1 MSASNPLRPGLALGF
16 VAVALLAAAGGYFAG
31 RAPAAAGAD
40 APKAAA
46 SAPDSATMVDGR
58 KVLYWY
64 DPMKP
69 EARFDKPGRS
79 PFMEMDLVPRFAD
92 EVQAEGG
99 ISVDPRTTQS
109 LGVRLAVVERAT
121 VGAAVE
127 AAGSIVFN
135 ERDVAIVQARSGGF
149 VERVTPRAPGD
160 VIAAG
165 AVLAE
170 VLVPE
175 WAGAQQEYLALRKTQ
190 DTALA
195 GAARQRLLLLGMP
208 ESLVREV
215 EAAGQVK
222 AVTAI
227 TAPSGGVI
235 QEMMVRPGMSLMPG
249 MTLARIN
256 GIATVWLEVAVP
268 EVHAA
273 LLAPGRTVQ
282 ATMPAF
288 PGQTFSGRI
297 AAVLPEGNKDTRTL
311 RVRIELANRGGLL
324 KAGMLAR
331 ARIAAPAQAA
341 LWVPSEAV
349 IRTGE
354 RNVVFVAGEMAGQ
367 FVPVEVTLGAENGG
381 RIQIVKGLDEGQKVV
396 ASGQFLID
404 SEASLAK
411 AVAGASPAASA
422 PAAAP
427 MAGTAASAPAGPAA
441 HDHSA
446 HDHSGHAG
454 HAMPMPASGASR

>member
-1 MSASNPLRPGLALGF
+1 MSTSNTLRPGLVLGF
-16 VAVALLAAAGGYFAG
+16 VAVALVAAAGGYYGARLQPG
-31 RAPAAAGAD
+31 AAAGA
-40 APKAAA
+40 PPAAA

-92 EVQAEGG
+92 EMAAEGG
-99 ISVDPRTTQS
+99 ISIDPRTTQS
-109 LGVRLAVVERAT
+109 LGVRLAVVERAA
-121 VGAAVE
+121 VGASFE
-127 AAGSIVFN
+127 ASGSIVFN
-135 ERDVAIVQARSGGF
+135 ERDVAIVQARSAGF

-160 VIAAG
+160 LIAAG

-175 WAGAQQEYLALRKTQ
+175 WAGAQQEYLALRQ
-190 DTALA
+190 SRDEALA
-195 GAARQRLLLLGMP
+195 AAARQRLLLLGMP
-208 ESLVREV
+208 ETLVQEV
-215 EAAGQVK
+215 DRSGRVSATTGITSP
-222 AVTAI
+222 TA
-227 TAPSGGVI
+227 GVI

-273 LLAPGRTVQ
+273 LLAPGRAVQ
-282 ATMPAF
+282 ATLPAF
-288 PGQTFSGRI
+288 PGENFNGRI

-349 IRTGE
+349 IRTGA
-354 RNVVFVAGEMAGQ
+354 RNIVFVAGEMPGQ

-381 RIQIVKGLDEGQKVV
+381 RIQVVKGLEEGQKVV

-411 AVAGASPAASA
+411 AVSGAPSTPAS
-422 PAAAP
+422 AAAP
-427 MAGTAASAPAGPAA
+427 AMPAA

-446 HDHSGHAG
+446 HTGHEM
-454 HAMPMPASGASR
+454 AMPAAPASGASR